1 MIVPKSVRAAA
12 QEDLKDRLDI
22 AHDVLHCDSHASPE
36 QRLDA
41 LHSFDERLATRD

>member
-1 MIVPKSVRAAA
+1 MTGWISRMI
-12 QEDLKDRLDI
+12 
-22 AHDVLHCDSHASPE
+22 VLHCDSHASPE